1 MRIALITAHDPLTP
15 AAEPCGQ
22 QPQSL
27 ARALVRRGHRVTMYA
42 PIQAGCRP
50 SAAIVGGVSIEHVCA
65 GPAGPARASTA
76 QAAAYVPEFASSLAD
91 RWRTRQPDV
100 VHAFSW
106 TSGLAALAAV
116 RGTSVPVVQT
126 FGSLGQA
133 ERRHGAVVPD
143 SRLRL
148 EPAIARSASAVL
160 ASSAD
165 EAAELARHAVPKSVV
180 RVIPAGI
187 DTQTFCPDG
196 ATDGRGSRARL
207 VTVVSPGQPHGLTLV
222 IRALAQLRTAELV
235 IVGGPDSK
243 HLPKTGEFRDLA
255 RLASALGV
263 RNRVRFAGELGSARL
278 AALLRSADVL
288 VSAAPYD
295 PSGLAAIQ
303 AMACGTPAVVSGV
316 GGQQDAVVDGTTGL
330 VVPPMRADLL
340 VHRLRALLGAP
351 ALLQAYGIAAADRA
365 RSRYCW
371 ERVAGETAAVYQR
384 CRPDRAGLS
393 RSSLASAEAPD
404 EEAAM
409 EPDEAMAMF
418 A

>member
-1 MRIALITAHDPLTP
+1 MRIALITAHDPLSP
-15 AAEPCGQ
+15 AADQ

-27 ARALVRRGHRVTMYA
+27 ARALVRRGHRVTIYA
-42 PIQAGCRP
+42 RSQGNGCP
-50 SAAIVGGVSIEHVCA
+50 PAAIAGGVSIEHVCA
-65 GPAGPARASTA
+65 GPARLASPE
-76 QAAAYVPEFASSLAD
+76 QAAAHVPELAAALAD
-91 RWRTRQPDV
+91 RWRARNPDV

-116 RGTSVPVVQT
+116 RGTGVPVVQT
-126 FGSLGQA
+126 FGSLGHA
-133 ERRHGAVVPD
+133 ERRHGVAVPE

-148 EPAIARSASAVL
+148 EPAIARSVSAVL

-165 EAAELARHAVPKSVV
+165 EAAELARHAVPKSAM

-187 DTQTFCPDG
+187 DTDTFCPEG
-196 ATDGRGSRARL
+196 AKDARGTRARL
-207 VTVVSPGQPHGLTLV
+207 VSVVPPGQPHGLALV
-222 IRALAQLRTAELV
+222 LRALVQLRDAELV
-235 IVGGPDSK
+235 VVGGPDAK
-243 HLPKTGEFRDLA
+243 HMPKTGEFRDLT

-263 RNRVRFAGELGSARL
+263 RSRVRFAGELGPDGF

-330 VVPPMRADLL
+330 VVPPRRSDLL

-365 RSRYCW
+365 RARYCW
-371 ERVAGETAAVYQR
+371 ERVATETAAVYQR
-384 CRPDRAGLS
+384 CRPEAGGLS
-393 RSSLASAEAPD
+393 RSFLADDDEADDEAVAEAD
-404 EEAAM
+404 DALAL
-409 EPDEAMAMF
+409 F